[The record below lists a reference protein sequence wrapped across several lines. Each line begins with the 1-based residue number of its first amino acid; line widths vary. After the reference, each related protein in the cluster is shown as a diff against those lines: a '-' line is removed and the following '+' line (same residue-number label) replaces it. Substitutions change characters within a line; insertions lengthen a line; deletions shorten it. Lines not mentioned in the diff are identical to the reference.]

1 VACNPAN
8 WWSAMARCSSATCW
22 KRRQAT
28 KSTESEKRL
37 NMFKSLIAFCLSRR
51 AIVVVGLMLFAG
63 AGLIAFKK
71 LNIEAYPNPTPVI
84 LEITAQAPGLSAEEM
99 ERYYTIPM
107 EIGLYSTPGIEVIR
121 STSFYGLSFVRVTFK
136 YGVDYYFAF
145 SQAAIAMQQNVNLP
159 GGLVPTI
166 QANSS
171 TGEIF
176 RYQVV
181 GPPHF
186 GIANLRTVQ
195 DWIVARRLLTIPGI
209 AQINSW
215 GGPTKEFLVQVDPHR
230 LEAYSETVPQIL
242 TALGNANLNVGGREI
257 RVGQQSINI
266 RGVGLIDDGG
276 NYDLTKG
283 YKVDDIENVVLA
295 QENGVPV
302 LVKDVGKV
310 SVSYRPRLGILG
322 RDEQDDV
329 VGSIVVMRR
338 TEKTADMI
346 PKVKAEVDKIN
357 RDGSL
362 PPGVKVVPFYDRS
375 SLIALTSHTVL
386 HNLIFGCLL
395 VFLIQ
400 WIFLGNLRSAIIVG
414 INIPFALFFATILLV
429 IMGESA
435 NLLSVGAVD
444 FGIIV
449 DSAVILTE
457 NIFRNFQRDASERQ
471 GLLQRLAS
479 GYWGPDPTRQ
489 TDHGSTPRSWTNRLR
504 LILISALQVD
514 KAVLFSALI
523 TVAGFVPLFTMQ
535 GVEGQIFGPMARTY
549 GYALAGALIATF
561 TVTPVIASMLLP
573 ERVKETETIVV
584 RILHHGYTP
593 ALRFALNHRALVV
606 GIELAVSL
614 ATFMFVAPHLGSEF
628 LPHLEEGNFWIR
640 ASMPITLSLEDGEAA
655 TRKMREILLRHPEV
669 ITVVSQHGRPDDG
682 SDASPF
688 SNVELFAPLK
698 PFDQWPKGLTK
709 EKLTNQIQAEFENEL
724 PGIVF
729 NFSQYI
735 EDNIEEG
742 ISGVKGVNSVK
753 IVGPNLETLTQLAE
767 QVRDQ
772 MSQVRGITDLGIFP
786 VLGQPNLNIKVDR
799 AKAARYGLNSGDVN
813 AVIQASLGG
822 AVASE
827 VLEGDRQFDLVVRY
841 TPEYRNNIDKIRN
854 VKVAYTT
861 PTGAD
866 AYIPLSELADISLD
880 TGAAWIYHES
890 VQRFI
895 PVKFSVRERDLGSTV
910 EEAQQR
916 IAKNVKLPPGYRL
929 MWAGEFGDLQEA
941 KKRLEIIV
949 PLSLVLIAGLLY
961 SLFNNLRDCLLALA
975 GIPDAIVGGILALYL
990 TGLNFSISAAIG
1002 FVSLFGVSVMDGIL
1016 MITFYNQERSHG
1028 FAPVEA
1034 MFRAASHRMRP
1045 LLMTALSACI
1055 GLLPAAM
1062 STGIGSQV
1070 QRPLATVIVG
1080 GMLVGPFMLL
1090 VAVPALRMIF
1100 LGHDNHPVI
1109 QEPQ

>member
-1 VACNPAN
+1 
-8 WWSAMARCSSATCW
+8 
-22 KRRQAT
+22 
-28 KSTESEKRL
+28 
-37 NMFKSLIAFCLSRR
+37 MFKSLIAFCLSRR
-51 AIVVVGLMLFAG
+51 PIVVLGLLLFAG
-63 AGLIAFKK
+63 AGFVAFKL

-99 ERYYTIPM
+99 ERYYTLPT
-107 EIGLYSTPGIEVIR
+107 EIGLYTTPGIDVIR

-136 YGVDYYFAF
+136 YGVDYNFAYA
-145 SQAAIAMQQNVNLP
+145 QASVAMQQNVSLP

-171 TGEIF
+171 TGEIY

-186 GIANLRTVQ
+186 GITNLRTVQ

-209 AQINSW
+209 AAVNSW
-215 GGPTKEFLVQVDPHR
+215 GGPTKEFQVEVDPHK
-230 LEAYSETVPQIL
+230 LEAYNVTVPQVL

-257 RVGQQSINI
+257 RIGQQSINI
-266 RGVGLIDDGG
+266 RGLGLIDDGG
-276 NYDLTKG
+276 SDDLRQG
-283 YKVDDIENVVLA
+283 YKVDDIDNVVLT
-295 QENGVPV
+295 QINGVPV
-302 LVKDVGKV
+302 LVRDVAKV
-310 SVSYRPRLGILG
+310 SVGYRPRLGILG

-338 TEKTADMI
+338 TETTSDMI
-346 PKVKAEVDKIN
+346 PKVKAAIDKLN
-357 RDGSL
+357 HDGSL
-362 PPGVKVVPFYDRS
+362 PPGVRVVPYYDRS
-375 SLIALTSHTVL
+375 SLIAITTHTVL

-400 WIFLGNLRSAIIVG
+400 WIFLGNLRSATIVG
-414 INIPFALFFATILLV
+414 LNIPFALFFATILLV

-449 DSAVILTE
+449 DSAVILVE
-457 NIFRNFQRDASERQ
+457 NIFKNFQRGPEERRS
-471 GLLQRLAS
+471 LLERLAKGS
-479 GYWGPDPTRQ
+479 WGPDPTRSSEP
-489 TDHGSTPRSWTNRLR
+489 TTAAHGWSDRLR
-504 LILISALQVD
+504 LILISAMQVD

-561 TVTPVIASMLLP
+561 TVTPVIASLLLP
-573 ERVKETETIVV
+573 KHVKETETIVV
-584 RILHHGYTP
+584 RLLHRIYNP
-593 ALRFALNHRALVV
+593 ALRFSLTHRFLVV
-606 GIELAVSL
+606 GLELTLSL
-614 ATFMFVAPHLGSEF
+614 GTFFLIAPRLGSEF

-640 ASMPITLSLEDGEAA
+640 ASMPITLSLQDGEASA
-655 TRKMREILLRHPEV
+655 RKMRAILLRHPEV
-669 ITVVSQHGRPDDG
+669 LTVLSQHGRPDDG

-698 PFDQWPKGLTK
+698 PFDEWPKGLTK
-709 EKLTNQIQAEFENEL
+709 DKLTNQIQEEFNNEL
-724 PGIVF
+724 PGVVF

-753 IVGPNLETLTQLAE
+753 IVGPNLQTITNLAD

-813 AVIQASLGG
+813 AVVQASMGG
-822 AVASE
+822 AVATS
-827 VLEGDRQFDLVVRY
+827 VLEGDRQFDLIVRY
-841 TPEYRNNIDKIRN
+841 TPEYRDSIDKVHNI
-854 VKVAYTT
+854 KVAYQT
-861 PTGAD
+861 PTGAN
-866 AYIPLSELADISLD
+866 AYIPLSELATITLD
-880 TGAAWIYHES
+880 TGAAWVYHES

-895 PVKFSVRERDLGSTV
+895 PVKFSVRGRDLGGTV
-910 EEAQQR
+910 EEAQKR
-916 IAKNVKLPPGYRL
+916 IADKVKLPPGYRL
-929 MWAGEFGDLQEA
+929 IWAGEFGDLQEA

-949 PLSLVLIAGLLY
+949 PISFILIAGALY
-961 SLFNNLRDCLLALA
+961 SLFNNFRDSLLALA
-975 GIPDAIVGGILALYL
+975 GIPDAVVGGILALYIS
-990 TGLNFSISAAIG
+990 GLHFSISAAIG

-1016 MITFYNQERSHG
+1016 MITFYEHERNKG
-1028 FAPVEA
+1028 LAPVEA
-1034 MFRAASHRMRP
+1034 MYRAASTRMRP

-1055 GLLPAAM
+1055 GLFPAAI

-1080 GMLVGPFMLL
+1080 GMLVGPVMLL
-1090 VAVPALRMIF
+1090 LAVPALRMIF
-1100 LGHDNHPVI
+1100 LGRDNHHTS
-1109 QEPQ
+1109 EAHSA

>member
-1 VACNPAN
+1 
-8 WWSAMARCSSATCW
+8 
-22 KRRQAT
+22 
-28 KSTESEKRL
+28 
-37 NMFKSLIAFCLSRR
+37 MFKSLVAFCLSRR
-51 AIVVVGLMLFAG
+51 AVVMAGLLLFVG
-63 AGLIAFKK
+63 AGFVAFKM

-107 EIGLYSTPGIEVIR
+107 EIGLYSTPGIDIIR

-136 YGVDYYFAF
+136 YGIDYYFAF
-145 SQAAIAMQQNVNLP
+145 SQASVALQQNVSLP

-171 TGEIF
+171 TGEIY

-186 GIANLRTVQ
+186 GITNLRTVQ

-209 AQINSW
+209 AAVNSW
-215 GGPTKEFLVQVDPHR
+215 GGPTKEFEVAVDPHK
-230 LEAYSETVPQIL
+230 LEAYNVTVPQIL
-242 TALGNANLNVGGREI
+242 TALANSNINVGGREI
-257 RVGQQSINI
+257 SIGQQSINI

-276 NYDLTKG
+276 GDDLTQG
-283 YKVDDIENVVLA
+283 YKVGDIENVVLS
-295 QENGVPV
+295 QINGVPV
-302 LVKDVGKV
+302 LVKDVSKV

-322 RDEQDDV
+322 RDHQDDV
-329 VGSIVVMRR
+329 VGAIVVQRR

-346 PKVKAEVDKIN
+346 PKVEAAIN
-357 RDGSL
+357 NLNHDGSL
-362 PPGVKVVPFYDRS
+362 PPGVRVVPFYDRS
-375 SLIALTSHTVL
+375 SLIAVTTHTVL
-386 HNLIFGCLL
+386 HNLVFGFIL

-414 INIPFALFFATILLV
+414 LNIPFALFFATILLV
-429 IMGESA
+429 MRGESA

-449 DSAVILTE
+449 DSAVILVE
-457 NIFRNFQRDASERQ
+457 NVFRN
-471 GLLQRLAS
+471 LQRGQEEKTSLLERLS
-479 GYWGPDPTRQ
+479 EGSWGPDPTRPKENSPEPQ
-489 TDHGSTPRSWTNRLR
+489 GWTDRLR
-504 LILISALQVD
+504 LILISAMQVD
-514 KAVLFSALI
+514 KAVLFSAII

-561 TVTPVIASMLLP
+561 TITPPLASVLLP
-573 ERVKETETIVV
+573 QQVRETETIVV
-584 RILHHGYTP
+584 RMLHRLYAP
-593 ALRFALNHRALVV
+593 ALRFALTRRVLVV
-606 GIELAVSL
+606 GMEIAICLV
-614 ATFMFVAPHLGSEF
+614 TFFLIAPRLGSEF

-640 ASMPITLSLEDGEAA
+640 ASMPITLSLEEGEAA
-655 TRKMREILLRHPEV
+655 ARKMREILLRHPEV

-698 PFDQWPKGLTK
+698 PFDEWPKGLTK
-709 EKLTNQIQAEFENEL
+709 EKLTNQIQAEFDNEL

-742 ISGVKGVNSVK
+742 ISGVKGSNSVK
-753 IVGPNLETLTQLAE
+753 VVGPNLQTITAIAE
-767 QVRDQ
+767 QIRDQ
-772 MSQVRGITDLGIFP
+772 MSQVRGVADLGIFP

-813 AVIQASLGG
+813 SVIQAAMGG
-822 AVASE
+822 ATATS

-841 TPEYRNNIDKIRN
+841 TPEYRDSIERIGDIR
-854 VKVAYTT
+854 VGYSTS
-861 PTGAD
+861 TGAN
-866 AYIPLSELADISLD
+866 AYIPLKELATISLD
-880 TGAAWIYHES
+880 TGAAWIYHEGM
-890 VQRFI
+890 QRFI
-895 PVKFSVRERDLGSTV
+895 PVKFSVRDRDLGSTV
-910 EEAQQR
+910 EEAQER
-916 IAKNVKLPPGYRL
+916 IAKNVKLPSGYRL
-929 MWAGEFGDLQEA
+929 VWAGEFGDLQQA
-941 KKRLEIIV
+941 KQRLEIIV
-949 PLSLVLIAGLLY
+949 PISLLLIAGLLY
-961 SLFNNLRDCLLALA
+961 SLFNNIRDSLLALA
-975 GIPDAIVGGILALYL
+975 GIPVAVVGGILALYVA
-990 TGLNFSISAAIG
+990 GLNFSISAAIG

-1028 FAPVEA
+1028 YVPLEA
-1034 MFRAASHRMRP
+1034 MYRAASTRMRP

-1055 GLLPAAM
+1055 GLFPAAI

-1080 GMLVGPFMLL
+1080 GMLVGPIMLL
-1090 VAVPALRMIF
+1090 LAVPPTRMIF
-1100 LGHDNHPVI
+1100 IGADTHPHSGAL
-1109 QEPQ
+1109 E

>member
-1 VACNPAN
+1 
-8 WWSAMARCSSATCW
+8 
-22 KRRQAT
+22 
-28 KSTESEKRL
+28 
-37 NMFKSLIAFCLSRR
+37 MFKSLVAFCLSRR
-51 AIVVVGLMLFAG
+51 TIVVLGLLLFAG
-63 AGLIAFKK
+63 AGLVAFKK

-99 ERYYTIPM
+99 ERYYTRPM
-107 EIGLYSTPGIEVIR
+107 EIGLYSTPGIDVIR

-136 YGVDYYFAF
+136 YGVDYFFAY
-145 SQAAIAMQQNVNLP
+145 SQASVAMQQNVSLP

-171 TGEIF
+171 TGEIY

-181 GPPHF
+181 GPKYF
-186 GIANLRTVQ
+186 GITNLRTVE
-195 DWIVARRLLTIPGI
+195 DWIVLRRLLTIPGI
-209 AQINSW
+209 AAVNSW
-215 GGPTKEFLVQVDPHR
+215 GGPTKTFQVEVDPHK
-230 LEAYSETVPQIL
+230 LEAYSVTVPQIIN
-242 TALGNANLNVGGREI
+242 ALGNANINVGGREI
-257 RVGQQSINI
+257 RIGQQSINI

-276 NYDLTKG
+276 SDDLREG
-283 YKVDDIENVVLA
+283 YKVGDIENVVLA

-310 SVSYRPRLGILG
+310 SVGYRPRLGILG
-322 RDEQDDV
+322 RDRQDDV
-329 VGSIVVMRR
+329 VGAIVVQRR

-346 PKVKAEVDKIN
+346 PKVKAEIDRMN
-357 RDGSL
+357 HDGSL

-375 SLIALTSHTVL
+375 SLIALTTHTVL

-429 IMGESA
+429 LRGESA

-449 DSAVILTE
+449 DSAVILVE
-457 NIFRNFQRDASERQ
+457 NVFRNFQRNAEERQ
-471 GLLQRLAS
+471 SLLERLAN
-479 GYWGPDPTRQ
+479 GHWGPEPTKNPEGVPAA
-489 TDHGSTPRSWTNRLR
+489 HGWNHRMR

-514 KAVLFSALI
+514 KAVLFSGLI

-561 TVTPVIASMLLP
+561 TITPVIASIVLP
-573 ERVKETETIVV
+573 ARVKESETIVV
-584 RILHHGYTP
+584 RILHRAYDP
-593 ALRFALNHRALVV
+593 ALRFALRRRFLVV
-606 GIELAVSL
+606 GIELAISL
-614 ATFMFVAPHLGSEF
+614 GTFFLIAPRLGSEF

-640 ASMPITLSLEDGEAA
+640 ASMPTTLSLQDGEAA

-682 SDASPF
+682 SDAAPF

-698 PFDQWPKGLTK
+698 PFDEWPRGLTK
-709 EKLTNQIQAEFENEL
+709 DELTDQIQKEFNNEL
-724 PGIVF
+724 PGVIF

-753 IVGPNLETLTQLAE
+753 IVGPNLEALTKLAE

-772 MSQVRGITDLGIFP
+772 MSQVRGITDLGVFP

-813 AVIQASLGG
+813 AVVQAAMGG
-822 AVASE
+822 AVATS
-827 VLEGDRQFDLVVRY
+827 VLEGERQFDLVVRY
-841 TPEYRNNIDKIRN
+841 TPGYRDSIEQIRSI
-854 VKVAYTT
+854 KVAYTT
-861 PTGAD
+861 ANGNT
-866 AYIPLSELADISLD
+866 AYIPLSELATISLD

-895 PVKFSVRERDLGSTV
+895 PVKFSVRGRDLGGTV
-910 EEAQQR
+910 EEAQER
-916 IAKNVKLPPGYRL
+916 IAKNVKLPSGYRL
-929 MWAGEFGDLQEA
+929 IWAGEFGDLQEA
-941 KKRLEIIV
+941 KRRLEIIV
-949 PLSLVLIAGLLY
+949 PISFILIAGALY
-961 SLFNNLRDCLLALA
+961 SLFNNFRDSILALA
-975 GIPDAIVGGILALYL
+975 GIPDAIVGGILALYIS
-990 TGLNFSISAAIG
+990 GLNFSISAAIG

-1016 MITFYNQERSHG
+1016 MITFYNQERAHG
-1028 FAPVEA
+1028 FAPVDA
-1034 MFRAASHRMRP
+1034 MYRAATTRMRP

-1055 GLLPAAM
+1055 GLLPAAI

-1080 GMLVGPFMLL
+1080 GMLVGPIMLL
-1090 VAVPALRMIF
+1090 LAVPALRMIF
-1100 LGHDNHPVI
+1100 LGGENHHAS
-1109 QEPQ
+1109 QAESK